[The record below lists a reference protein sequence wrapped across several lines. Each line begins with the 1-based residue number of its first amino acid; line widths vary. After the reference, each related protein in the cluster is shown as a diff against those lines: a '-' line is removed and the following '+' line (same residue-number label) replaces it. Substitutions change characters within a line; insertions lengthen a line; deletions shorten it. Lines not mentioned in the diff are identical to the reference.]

1 MALSVFRVIGIFLG
15 GPFIFERKIYVKA
28 TPKGWVLRVLKALSS
43 TEKGG

>member
-15 GPFIFERKIYVKA
+15 GLFFESGEIYVKA